1 MTIITQITVINYNN
15 NIIVSM
21 SAIITLLSFYYGSEQ
36 CFSIGSGQVEKMKT
50 EGFHLKIEFAS
61 QLILDMLYMYILY
74 IILYIYT
81 QIFILYVNICLCNI
95 CITYYIYIM
104 YVNLIYKKRTHTHLC
119 VDRMCTWTLLE
130 PSFFD
135 DF

>member
-81 QIFILYVNICLCNI
+81 KIFILYVNICLCNI
-95 CITYYIYIM
+95 CITYYIYIYISCM
-104 YVNLIYKKRTHTHLC
+104 
-119 VDRMCTWTLLE
+119 
-130 PSFFD
+130 
-135 DF
+135 

>member
-1 MTIITQITVINYNN
+1 
-15 NIIVSM
+15 M

-50 EGFHLKIEFAS
+50 EGFHLKIEIAS

-81 QIFILYVNICLCNI
+81 KIFILYVNICLCNI
-95 CITYYIYIM
+95 CITYYIYI
-104 YVNLIYKKRTHTHLC
+104 YHVCKSYFFKKNTHLC